1 MLQVDQIAAS
11 RRTVRPGEGVDIA
24 VTLEGDNGEEELKTV
39 HYDVPV
45 GTPVGSLQFTVSD
58 AFTTNLLN
66 YTQTVGMTPKSPA
79 QVLAFL
85 NDLRPN
91 TKAYLRVWT
100 TDPAYTVQG
109 ADLPDPPPS
118 LALIL
123 ARSQGAPGVL
133 SLLRG
138 SGLAEI
144 EIDGGDN
151 VITGSKTV
159 QVEVKE

>member
-1 MLQVDQIAAS
+1 
-11 RRTVRPGEGVDIA
+11 
-24 VTLEGDNGEEELKTV
+24 
-39 HYDVPV
+39 V
-45 GTPVGSLQFTVSD
+45 GALQFTVSD

-66 YTQTVGMTPKSPA
+66 YSQTVGVAPKSPA

-91 TKAYLRVWT
+91 TKAYVRVWT
-100 TDPAYTVQG
+100 TDPAYQVQG

-159 QVEVKE
+159 QVDVKE